1 MFFYVSENSNGFFWI
16 LFAFILLNF
25 LLTIFMGSK
34 RRSPGPIP
42 MPEEPDDYDYST
54 IEKSDRDLAEEF
66 ERVLGKKRN
75 KVHTDNCEIV
85 HDKGKLYTEPAFMA
99 EEPVS
104 SGKPLTVVEAAPKKK
119 LAHPKLVQGLIME
132 QILSKPRSLKPY
144 GDEF

>member
-34 RRSPGPIP
+34 RRTPGPIP
-42 MPEEPDDYDYST
+42 MPEEEDYDYST
-54 IEKSDRDLAEEF
+54 NEKSDRDLAEEF

-75 KVHTDNCEIV
+75 KVHTDNCEIA

-104 SGKPLTVVEAAPKKK
+104 SGKPLTVIEDAPKKK

>member
-1 MFFYVSENSNGFFWI
+1 MFFYVNDNSNGFFWI

-42 MPEEPDDYDYST
+42 MPEEEDYDYST
-54 IEKSDRDLAEEF
+54 NEKSDRDLAEEF

-75 KVHTDNCEIV
+75 KVHTDNCEIT

-104 SGKPLTVVEAAPKKK
+104 SGKPLTVIEDTPKKK

-132 QILSKPRSLKPY
+132 QILSKPRSLKSY

>member
-34 RRSPGPIP
+34 RRTPGPIP
-42 MPEEPDDYDYST
+42 MPEEEDYDYST
-54 IEKSDRDLAEEF
+54 NEKSDRDLAEEF

-85 HDKGKLYTEPAFMA
+85 HDKGKVYTEPAFMA

-104 SGKPLTVVEAAPKKK
+104 SGKPLTVIEEAPKKK

>member
-1 MFFYVSENSNGFFWI
+1 MFFYVNDNSNGFFWI

-34 RRSPGPIP
+34 RRTPGPIP
-42 MPEEPDDYDYST
+42 MPEEEDYDYNT
-54 IEKSDRDLAEEF
+54 NEKSDRDLAEEF

-75 KVHTDNCEIV
+75 KVHTDNCEIA

-104 SGKPLTVVEAAPKKK
+104 SGKPLTVIEDAPKKK

>member
-34 RRSPGPIP
+34 RRTPGPIP
-42 MPEEPDDYDYST
+42 MPEEEDYDYST
-54 IEKSDRDLAEEF
+54 NEKSDRDLAEEF

-104 SGKPLTVVEAAPKKK
+104 SGKHLTVVDPAPKKK

>member
-42 MPEEPDDYDYST
+42 VPKEEDYDYST
-54 IEKSDRDLAEEF
+54 NEKSDRDLAEEF

-75 KVHTDNCEIV
+75 KVHTDNCEIA

-104 SGKPLTVVEAAPKKK
+104 SGKPLTVIEDAPKKK

>member
-25 LLTIFMGSK
+25 LLTIFWGSK
-34 RRSPGPIP
+34 RRTPGPIP
-42 MPEEPDDYDYST
+42 MPEEEDYDYST
-54 IEKSDRDLAEEF
+54 NEKSDRDLAEEF

-85 HDKGKLYTEPAFMA
+85 HDKGKVYTEPAFMA

-104 SGKPLTVVEAAPKKK
+104 SGKPLTVIEDAPKKK

-144 GDEF
+144 SDEF

>member
-1 MFFYVSENSNGFFWI
+1 MFFYVNDNSNGFFWI

-25 LLTIFMGSK
+25 LLTIFMGGK

-42 MPEEPDDYDYST
+42 MPEEEDYDYST
-54 IEKSDRDLAEEF
+54 NEKSDRDLAEEF

-75 KVHTDNCEIV
+75 KVHTDNCEIA

-104 SGKPLTVVEAAPKKK
+104 SGKHLTVIEDAPKKK

-132 QILSKPRSLKPY
+132 QVLSKPRSLKPY

>member
-34 RRSPGPIP
+34 RRTPGPIP
-42 MPEEPDDYDYST
+42 MPEEEDYDYST
-54 IEKSDRDLAEEF
+54 NEKSDRDLAEEF

-75 KVHTDNCEIV
+75 KVHTDNCEIA
-85 HDKGKLYTEPAFMA
+85 HEKGKLYTEPAFMA

-104 SGKPLTVVEAAPKKK
+104 SGKPLAVIEDAPKKK

>member
-25 LLTIFMGSK
+25 LLTIFLGSK
-34 RRSPGPIP
+34 RRTPGPIP
-42 MPEEPDDYDYST
+42 MPEEEDYDYST
-54 IEKSDRDLAEEF
+54 NEKSDRDLAEEF

-75 KVHTDNCEIV
+75 KVHTDNCEIT
-85 HDKGKLYTEPAFMA
+85 HDKGKVYTEPAFMA

-104 SGKPLTVVEAAPKKK
+104 SGKPLTVIEDAPKKK

>member
-1 MFFYVSENSNGFFWI
+1 MFFYVNDNSNGFFWI

-34 RRSPGPIP
+34 RRTPGPIP
-42 MPEEPDDYDYST
+42 MPEEEDYDYST
-54 IEKSDRDLAEEF
+54 NEKSDRDLAEEF

-85 HDKGKLYTEPAFMA
+85 HDKGKVYTEPAFMA

-104 SGKPLTVVEAAPKKK
+104 SGKPLTVIEDAPKKK

-132 QILSKPRSLKPY
+132 QILSKPRSFKPY

>member
-34 RRSPGPIP
+34 RRTPGPIP
-42 MPEEPDDYDYST
+42 MPEEENYDYST
-54 IEKSDRDLAEEF
+54 NEKSDRDLAEEF

-75 KVHTDNCEIV
+75 KVHTDNCEIT

-104 SGKPLTVVEAAPKKK
+104 SGKPIAVLEAAPKKK

>member
-1 MFFYVSENSNGFFWI
+1 MFFYVNDNSNGFFWI

-25 LLTIFMGSK
+25 LLTIFMGGK

-42 MPEEPDDYDYST
+42 MPEEEDYDYST
-54 IEKSDRDLAEEF
+54 NEKSDRDLAEEF
-66 ERVLGKKRN
+66 ERVLGKKRD

-85 HDKGKLYTEPAFMA
+85 HDKGRLYTEPAFM
-99 EEPVS
+99 EEEAVGN
-104 SGKPLTVVEAAPKKK
+104 GKPITVIEDAPKKK

>member
-25 LLTIFMGSK
+25 LLTIFIGSK
-34 RRSPGPIP
+34 RRTPGPIP
-42 MPEEPDDYDYST
+42 MPEEEDYDYST
-54 IEKSDRDLAEEF
+54 NEKSDRDLAEEF

-75 KVHTDNCEIV
+75 KVHTDNCEIA
-85 HDKGKLYTEPAFMA
+85 HDKGKLYTEPVFMA

-104 SGKPLTVVEAAPKKK
+104 SGKPLTVIEDAPKKK

>member
-42 MPEEPDDYDYST
+42 MPEEEDYDYST
-54 IEKSDRDLAEEF
+54 NEKSDRDLAEEF

-75 KVHTDNCEIV
+75 KVHTDNCEIA

-104 SGKPLTVVEAAPKKK
+104 SGKPLAVIEDAPKKK

>member
-16 LFAFILLNF
+16 LFAFVLLNF

-34 RRSPGPIP
+34 RRTPGPIP
-42 MPEEPDDYDYST
+42 MPEEDDYDYST
-54 IEKSDRDLAEEF
+54 NEKSDRDLAEEF

-75 KVHTDNCEIV
+75 KVHTDNCEIT

-99 EEPVS
+99 EEPVC
-104 SGKPLTVVEAAPKKK
+104 SGKPLTVVEDTPKKK
-119 LAHPKLVQGLIME
+119 LARPKLVQGLIME

>member
-34 RRSPGPIP
+34 RRTPGPIP
-42 MPEEPDDYDYST
+42 MPEEEDYDYST
-54 IEKSDRDLAEEF
+54 NEKSDRDLAEEF

-75 KVHTDNCEIV
+75 KVHTDNCEIA
-85 HDKGKLYTEPAFMA
+85 HDKGKFYTEPAFMA

-104 SGKPLTVVEAAPKKK
+104 SGKPLTVIEDAPKKK

>member
-1 MFFYVSENSNGFFWI
+1 MFFYVNDNSNGFFWI

-25 LLTIFMGSK
+25 LLTIFMGGK

-42 MPEEPDDYDYST
+42 MPEEEDYDYST
-54 IEKSDRDLAEEF
+54 NEKSDRDLAEEF

-75 KVHTDNCEIV
+75 KVHTDNCEIT

-104 SGKPLTVVEAAPKKK
+104 SGKPLTVIEDAPKKK

>member
-42 MPEEPDDYDYST
+42 MPEEEDYDYST
-54 IEKSDRDLAEEF
+54 NEKSDRDLAEEF

-75 KVHTDNCEIV
+75 KVHTDNCEIA

-104 SGKPLTVVEAAPKKK
+104 SGNPLTVIEDAPKKK

>member
-1 MFFYVSENSNGFFWI
+1 MFFYVNDNSNGFFWI

-25 LLTIFMGSK
+25 LLTIFMGGK

-42 MPEEPDDYDYST
+42 MPEEEDYDYST
-54 IEKSDRDLAEEF
+54 NEKSDRDLAEEF
-66 ERVLGKKRN
+66 ERVLGKKRD

-85 HDKGKLYTEPAFMA
+85 HDKGKLYTEPAFM
-99 EEPVS
+99 EEEAIGN
-104 SGKPLTVVEAAPKKK
+104 GKSITVIEDAPKKK

>member
-25 LLTIFMGSK
+25 LLTIFWGSK
-34 RRSPGPIP
+34 RRTPGPIP
-42 MPEEPDDYDYST
+42 MPEEEDYDYST
-54 IEKSDRDLAEEF
+54 NEKSDRDLAEEF

-75 KVHTDNCEIV
+75 KVHTDNCEIT
-85 HDKGKLYTEPAFMA
+85 HDKGKVYTEPAFMA

-104 SGKPLTVVEAAPKKK
+104 SGKPLTVIEDAPKKK

>member
-1 MFFYVSENSNGFFWI
+1 MFFYVNDNSNGFFWI

-34 RRSPGPIP
+34 RRTPGPIP
-42 MPEEPDDYDYST
+42 MPEEEDYDYST
-54 IEKSDRDLAEEF
+54 NEKSDRDLAEEF

-85 HDKGKLYTEPAFMA
+85 HDKGKVYTEPAFMA

-104 SGKPLTVVEAAPKKK
+104 SGKPLTVIEDAPKKK

>member
-1 MFFYVSENSNGFFWI
+1 MFFYVNDNSNGFFWI

-25 LLTIFMGSK
+25 LLTIFMGGK

-42 MPEEPDDYDYST
+42 MPEEEDYDYST
-54 IEKSDRDLAEEF
+54 NEKSDRDLAEEF
-66 ERVLGKKRN
+66 ERVLGKKRD
-75 KVHTDNCEIV
+75 KLHTDNCEIV
-85 HDKGKLYTEPAFMA
+85 HDKGKLYTEPAFM
-99 EEPVS
+99 EEEAVGNS
-104 SGKPLTVVEAAPKKK
+104 KPITVIEDAPKKK

>member
-25 LLTIFMGSK
+25 LLTIFMGRK

-42 MPEEPDDYDYST
+42 MPKEEDYDYST
-54 IEKSDRDLAEEF
+54 NEKSDRDLAEEF

-85 HDKGKLYTEPAFMA
+85 HDKGKVYTEPAFMA

-104 SGKPLTVVEAAPKKK
+104 SGKPLTVIEDAPKKK

>member
-1 MFFYVSENSNGFFWI
+1 MFFYVNDNSNGFFWI

-25 LLTIFMGSK
+25 LLTIFMGGK
-34 RRSPGPIP
+34 RRTPGPIP
-42 MPEEPDDYDYST
+42 MPEEEDYDYST
-54 IEKSDRDLAEEF
+54 NEKSDRDLAEEF

-75 KVHTDNCEIV
+75 KVHTDNCEIA

-104 SGKPLTVVEAAPKKK
+104 SGKPLGVIEDAPKKK

>member
-1 MFFYVSENSNGFFWI
+1 MFFYVNDNNNGFFWI

-34 RRSPGPIP
+34 RRTPGPIP
-42 MPEEPDDYDYST
+42 MPEEEDYDYST
-54 IEKSDRDLAEEF
+54 NEKSDRDLAEEF

-75 KVHTDNCEIV
+75 KVHTDNCEIA

-104 SGKPLTVVEAAPKKK
+104 SGKPLTVIEDAPKKK

>member
-25 LLTIFMGSK
+25 LLTIFLGSK
-34 RRSPGPIP
+34 RRTPGPIP
-42 MPEEPDDYDYST
+42 MPEEEDYDYST
-54 IEKSDRDLAEEF
+54 NEKSDRDLAEEF

-104 SGKPLTVVEAAPKKK
+104 SGKPLTVLEAAPKKK

>member
-1 MFFYVSENSNGFFWI
+1 MFFYVSENSNSFFWI

-25 LLTIFMGSK
+25 LLTIFMGGK
-34 RRSPGPIP
+34 RRTPGPIP
-42 MPEEPDDYDYST
+42 MPEEEDYDYST
-54 IEKSDRDLAEEF
+54 NEKSDRDLAEEF

-104 SGKPLTVVEAAPKKK
+104 SGKPLTVVDPAPKKK

>member
-1 MFFYVSENSNGFFWI
+1 MFFYVNDNSNGFFWI

-25 LLTIFMGSK
+25 LLTIFMGGK

-42 MPEEPDDYDYST
+42 MPEEEDYDYST
-54 IEKSDRDLAEEF
+54 NEKSDRDLAEEF

-75 KVHTDNCEIV
+75 KVHTDNCEIA

-104 SGKPLTVVEAAPKKK
+104 SGKPFTVIEDAPKKK

>member
-1 MFFYVSENSNGFFWI
+1 MFFYVSDNSSFFWM

-34 RRSPGPIP
+34 RRTPDPIP
-42 MPEEPDDYDYST
+42 MPEEPSDYDYST
-54 IEKSDRDLAEEF
+54 QEKSDRDLAEEF

-85 HDKGKLYTEPAFMA
+85 HDKGKLYTEPAFMK
-99 EEPVS
+99 EEPVT
-104 SGKPLTVVEAAPKKK
+104 SGKAFSLAEEAPKKK

-144 GDEF
+144 SDDF

>member
-34 RRSPGPIP
+34 RRTPGPIP
-42 MPEEPDDYDYST
+42 MPEEEDYDYST
-54 IEKSDRDLAEEF
+54 NEKSDRDLAEEF

-75 KVHTDNCEIV
+75 KVHTDNCEIA

-99 EEPVS
+99 EESVS
-104 SGKPLTVVEAAPKKK
+104 SGKPLTVIEDAPKKK

>member
-1 MFFYVSENSNGFFWI
+1 MFFYVNDNSNGFFWI

-25 LLTIFMGSK
+25 LLTIFMGGK

-42 MPEEPDDYDYST
+42 MPEEEDYDYST
-54 IEKSDRDLAEEF
+54 NEKSDRDLAEEF
-66 ERVLGKKRN
+66 ERVLGKKRD

-85 HDKGKLYTEPAFMA
+85 HDKGKLYTEPAFM
-99 EEPVS
+99 EEEAVGNS
-104 SGKPLTVVEAAPKKK
+104 KPITVIEDAPKKK

>member
-1 MFFYVSENSNGFFWI
+1 MFFYVNDNSNGFFWI

-25 LLTIFMGSK
+25 LLTIFMGGK

-42 MPEEPDDYDYST
+42 MPEEEDYDYST
-54 IEKSDRDLAEEF
+54 NEKSDRDLAEEF
-66 ERVLGKKRN
+66 ERVLGKKRD

-85 HDKGKLYTEPAFMA
+85 HDKGRLYTEPAFM
-99 EEPVS
+99 EEEAVGN
-104 SGKPLTVVEAAPKKK
+104 GKTIIVIEDAPKKK

>member
-1 MFFYVSENSNGFFWI
+1 MFFYVNDNSSGFFWI

-25 LLTIFMGSK
+25 LLTIFMGGK
-34 RRSPGPIP
+34 RRRPGPIP
-42 MPEEPDDYDYST
+42 MPEEEDYDYST
-54 IEKSDRDLAEEF
+54 NEKSERDLAEEF
-66 ERVLGKKRN
+66 ERVLGKKRD

-104 SGKPLTVVEAAPKKK
+104 SGKHLTVVEATPKKK